1 MAIVMIFTIN
11 DILIYIMLA
20 VMNYEITEI
29 YGEIRE
35 LEKFIKQCED
45 RKN

>member
-1 MAIVMIFTIN
+1 MLFTIN
-11 DILIYIMLA
+11 DILIYILLA

-29 YGEIRE
+29 YGEIHE

-45 RKN
+45 KEN

>member
-1 MAIVMIFTIN
+1 MIFTIN
-11 DILIYIMLA
+11 DILIYILLA

-29 YGEIRE
+29 YDKIQK

-45 RKN
+45 RDI